1 MKNNTDTSQRL
12 AYSISDLVKVSGR
25 SRSAIYY
32 EIGVGRL
39 KARKAGRRTII
50 LHVDAV
56 AWLEAL
62 PQWVPH
68 QVAA

>member
-1 MKNNTDTSQRL
+1 MKGQTDTNQKL
-12 AYSISDLVKVSGR
+12 AYSVSDLVKASGR
-25 SRSAIYY
+25 SRSAIYH
-32 EIGVGRL
+32 EIGVGSL

-62 PQWVPH
+62 PLWESQ
-68 QVAA
+68 QQAA

>member
-1 MKNNTDTSQRL
+1 MKGQIDTNQKL
-12 AYSISDLVKVSGR
+12 AYSVSDLVKASGR
-25 SRSAIYY
+25 SRSAIYH
-32 EIGVGRL
+32 EIAVGIL

-62 PQWVPH
+62 PLWETQQH
-68 QVAA
+68 AA